1 MKSPLRSIL
10 AAGRAC
16 TAGLADLL
24 LPNLCPACGLADVSA
39 DGLCSKC
46 NVQLLSLVAIKYCPR
61 CGAAVG
67 PNIPIRQDGCQ
78 ACPAVL
84 PRFARVVRLG
94 PYAEPLRGI
103 IRQLKYRRREALR
116 HRLGRMLTHAVI
128 EKCPEGRFDLIMP
141 VPMHWRRRLARGYD
155 HARVLAKALGR
166 ELFLPVGCEL
176 IRTRNTPEQVR
187 LPRSRRVENV
197 RGAFATTGR
206 SAIRGANVLLVDD
219 VTTTGATAGEAAKT
233 LLAGGALSVTLA
245 VIAKAEPPTAYARF
259 L

>member
-1 MKSPLRSIL
+1 VKSPLGSIL

-46 NVQLLSLVAIKYCPR
+46 NVRLLALVGIGYCPR

-67 PNIPIRQDGCQ
+67 PNIPIRQDGCP

-94 PYAEPLRGI
+94 PYAEPLRSI
-103 IRQLKYRRREALR
+103 IRQLKYHRREALR
-116 HRLGRMLTHAVI
+116 RRLGRMLAHAVTA
-128 EKCPEGRFDLIMP
+128 KCPERRFDLIMP
-141 VPMHWRRRLARGYD
+141 VPMHWRRRIARGYD
-155 HARVLAKALGR
+155 HARTLAKALGR
-166 ELFLPVGCEL
+166 ELELPVGYEL
-176 IRTRNTPEQVR
+176 IRTRNTPEQVH
-187 LPRSRRVENV
+187 LPRSRRAENV
-197 RGAFATTGR
+197 RGAFATTGG

-219 VTTTGATAGEAAKT
+219 VTTTGATAGEAAKA
-233 LLAGGALSVTLA
+233 LLAGGASSVTLA
-245 VIAKAEPPTAYARF
+245 VIAKAEPPTAYARY